1 MVREDIVEQVRDNEE
16 RATQTVGTNVAR
28 ALRAYE
34 AAVETSPNLVVG
46 IDARGKIRLF
56 NHTAQAISGYAKEDV
71 LGASFVEVLIPE
83 ERRHA
88 DGAIVDALLTSA
100 SMQRVEDG
108 SLITRS
114 GKLRDMRWWFTRV
127 EDGGPDEIV
136 LIATGADVT
145 DTLAASRQLRQ
156 HERLVALGT
165 LAAGLAH
172 EIRNPLNGA
181 LLHVSFLERGL
192 EQKHEEPELLEA
204 ARVVGDEIKRLARLV
219 SEFLDFARPNPLA
232 KRWTSVRAIVERALE
247 STASN
252 AAQGSVTIDTDF
264 PPHDLIVLV
273 DGPKLEQVVINIVEN
288 AIEALTARASG
299 HIVVRA
305 RRQPRHVLV
314 EIEDDGPGF
323 SSSDAP
329 VFDAFFSTKHSGT
342 GLGLPITHRIVTD
355 HGGTVDAESRPG
367 RTCVRFTIPID
378 GSDVDGEGR

>member
-1 MVREDIVEQVRDNEE
+1 MVREDLVEEVRDNEE
-16 RATQTVGTNVAR
+16 RDAQTVGANVAR

-46 IDARGKIRLF
+46 IDAHGTIRLF
-56 NHTAQAISGYAKEDV
+56 NRTAQAITGYAEEDV

-83 ERRHA
+83 EHRHD

-100 SMQRVEDG
+100 PMQRVEDG

-114 GKLRDMRWWFTRV
+114 GKLRDIRWWFTRV
-127 EDGGPDEIV
+127 EDGGPNDIV

-145 DTLAASRQLRQ
+145 GTLAASRQLRQ

-181 LLHVSFLERGL
+181 LLHVSFLKRAL
-192 EQKHEEPELLEA
+192 EQKHEAPELLEA
-204 ARVVGDEIKRLARLV
+204 ASVVGDEIKRLARLV
-219 SEFLDFARPNPLA
+219 SEFLDFARPNPLT
-232 KRWTSVRAIVERALE
+232 KRRTSVRAIVERALQ
-247 STASN
+247 STAAN
-252 AAQGSVTIDTDF
+252 AAQGSVTIDTDL
-264 PPHDLIVLV
+264 PPHDLVV
-273 DGPKLEQVVINIVEN
+273 VADGPKLEQVVINIVEN

-323 SSSDAP
+323 SSPDAP
-329 VFDAFFSTKHSGT
+329 IFDAFFSTKHSGT
-342 GLGLPITHRIVTD
+342 GLGLAITHRIVTD

-367 RTCVRFTIPID
+367 RTCFRFTIPVD
-378 GSDVDGEGR
+378 GTDVDKTP